1 MVLGTGK
8 VNSYNLF
15 IDCIKVSCSKEV
27 KLHGITIDNQLKFK
41 RDTEDLCKKAS
52 YKLYSLRRLRPYL
65 IVHKARLLT
74 NLLIDNQISYGPLI
88 WMFVG
93 KTGAN
98 KIFKIHYRTRQVV
111 YNVFTGSDSCDSL
124 LLINIDMSIHQ
135 KHLRYLTVEVYK
147 TVVEIYPEFMWTY
160 FLKNPIP
167 IPFDLRKDNKMFLLL
182 ARSVD

>member
-27 KLHGITIDNQLKFK
+27 KLYGITIDNQLKFK
-41 RDTEDLCKKAS
+41 RDTEDPCKKAS

-65 IVHKARLLT
+65 TVHKARLLT
-74 NLLIDNQISYGPLI
+74 NLLIDNQISYSPLI
-88 WMFVG
+88 WMFVS

-111 YNVFTGSDSCDSL
+111 YNVFTDSDSCDSL

-135 KHLRYLTVEVYK
+135 KHLRYLIVEVYE
-147 TVVEIYPEFMWTY
+147 TVVEIYPKFMWTY